1 MNYGAIKYPDV
12 ANGPGVRVSLFVSGC
27 RNHCKGCFQP
37 ETWSFDY
44 GKEFTDKTIDY
55 ILNLLDNR
63 YVRGLSILGGDPFE
77 PENEASVYSICSIVN
92 DRLPEKDIWIWTGY
106 YWENLKDRIVMK
118 YIDVLVDGP
127 FVEAEKN
134 LCLPYRGSGNQRV
147 IDVKSSLRGSEVITV
162 PFISDMRGELYL

>member
-1 MNYGAIKYPDV
+1 MNYGTIKYPDV

-55 ILNLLDNR
+55 ILNLLDNE

-77 PENEASVYSICSIVN
+77 PENEASVYSICSAVN

-127 FVEAEKN
+127 FVEGEKN